1 MTNSP
6 MLMTIDA
13 HQTNL
18 SLLKQYY
25 QNPQLFS
32 GGENSNRTG
41 TICHVSVFGPT
52 SHRFNGLDA
61 NCNKVLCYRDLRS
74 ELEPLKNDASVE
86 KVFIEFDGPGGEAS
100 GCFDFAEYIA
110 EFAKVKPIIG
120 FINGS
125 SFSANYALASACTE
139 LFISPHSL
147 GGSIGAIYGRR
158 EVIDDQQKMTYFK
171 TGEAKADG
179 APLTTLDTEESARHQ
194 EMVDGLGVEFFAL
207 VAANR
212 GVSADNV
219 KALQAK
225 IFTAKN
231 MLEHGLVDGI
241 KTEEEIK
248 LMMTDKTHN
257 KIVSELN
264 ATHAAEKITFT
275 TQIQE
280 LQAVAEEQSVALSGQ
295 IKNINNLA
303 KSAGVPEMAGLL
315 IEQGVDEKE
324 AARQLTVAA
333 AAKDEEISLTSGL
346 DSDDDQ
352 SYDMQQLI
360 KDA

>member
-1 MTNSP
+1 
-6 MLMTIDA
+6 MTIDA
-13 HQTNL
+13 HQTSL
-18 SLLKQYY
+18 SQLKQYY
-25 QNPQLFS
+25 LNPGLFS
-32 GGENSNRTG
+32 GGESSNRTG
-41 TICHVSVFGPT
+41 TICHMSVFGPT

-125 SFSANYALASACTE
+125 SYSANFALASACTE
-139 LFISPHSL
+139 LYISPHSM
-147 GGSIGAIYGRR
+147 GGSIGVIYGRG
-158 EVIDDQQKMTYFK
+158 EVINDQLKMTYFT
-171 TGEAKADG
+171 TGDAKADG
-179 APLTTLDTEESARHQ
+179 APLTTLDAAESARHQ
-194 EMVDGLGVEFFAL
+194 AMVGDLGVEFFAL
-207 VAANR
+207 VAKNR
-212 GVSADNV
+212 DVSADDV
-219 KALQAK
+219 KALQAG
-225 IFTAKN
+225 IFTAKS
-231 MLEHGLVDGI
+231 MLAHGLVDGI

-264 ATHAAEKITFT
+264 AAHAAEKTTLT

-280 LQAVAEEQSVALSGQ
+280 LQAVAEEQSVALSGH

-315 IEQGVDEKE
+315 IEQGVNEE
-324 AARQLTVAA
+324 QAAKQLIVAA
-333 AAKDEEISLTSGL
+333 AAKDEEISLTSAL
-346 DSDDDQ
+346 DSEENEE
-352 SYDMQQLI
+352 SIDMQQLI